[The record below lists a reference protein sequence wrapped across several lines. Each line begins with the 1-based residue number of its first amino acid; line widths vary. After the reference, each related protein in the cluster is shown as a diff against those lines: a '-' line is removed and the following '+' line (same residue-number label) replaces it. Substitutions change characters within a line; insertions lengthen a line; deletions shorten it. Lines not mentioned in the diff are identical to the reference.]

1 MFHWNKISD
10 LIIMLSDRKYGCT
23 GNATLRGVTILRS
36 ECRSSTAPVSLF
48 PGGKFLCL
56 RSLVFIFCTLF
67 LCRTL
72 PAIDWESFPGPEKGA
87 LNLLGLESEGGR
99 RLISAGQLSGP
110 TLDAFQIA
118 LLKEN
123 GLRHIGREIW
133 KSEAGRLQGIYY
145 FFPDGK
151 AAYSSYTFLKPEGTV
166 SLLQAGK
173 PVETDAGVFFWQ
185 ANLVVHL
192 RSESKDPAMV
202 RKAFSL
208 ASFLARTVSLLE
220 RSEVPPLMYF
230 LPRRGEDTG
239 GRRYLLGVTG
249 LRQMF
254 STAEVQWPGFE
265 DSAEVAVSDY
275 LLAGKSCRLFLIGY
289 PNANLAKEHFGR
301 IETFFGGLAATGQ
314 KFYLKQNRLLA
325 AVLTGTADAAPAQEL
340 LSEIEYSYSVKWIY
354 DNRPPELMRS
364 ESVSLIG
371 VVVRSLLLL
380 VLMAL
385 IAVVLGCLI
394 GGGMFLVRDHQSNLP
409 LHRSAHWKMIR
420 PKFTDR

>member
-1 MFHWNKISD
+1 
-10 LIIMLSDRKYGCT
+10 MLH
-23 GNATLRGVTILRS
+23 
-36 ECRSSTAPVSLF
+36 
-48 PGGKFLCL
+48 
-56 RSLVFIFCTLF
+56 
-67 LCRTL
+67 
-72 PAIDWESFPGPEKGA
+72 
-87 LNLLGLESEGGR
+87 LLGLESAGVR
-99 RLISAGQLSGP
+99 RLISAEQLSGSA
-110 TLDAFQIA
+110 LNAFQIA

-133 KSEAGRLQGIYY
+133 QSEEGRLQGIYY
-145 FFPDGK
+145 FLQDGK

-173 PVETDAGVFFWQ
+173 PVETAAGVFFWQ

-192 RSESKDPAMV
+192 QSESKDPAMT

-208 ASFLARTVSLLE
+208 ASFLARTISLLE

-254 STAEVQWPGFE
+254 SAADVRWPGFE

-289 PNANLAKEHFGR
+289 PNTNLAKEHFGR
-301 IETFFGGLAATGQ
+301 IETFFRGLAATGQ

-325 AVLTGTADAAPAQEL
+325 AVLTGEADAAPAQKL
-340 LSEIEYSYSVKWIY
+340 LEEIEYTYSVKWIY

-385 IAVVLGCLI
+385 IAVAFGCLI

-409 LHRSAHWKMIR
+409 LHRSAKWKMIR
-420 PKFTDR
+420 PKFTDV